1 MRRLLTKTLV
11 SAIAVATAPN
21 PAFAEQKL
29 ALLNSEFTGQP
40 KPLVKRCPIRRL
52 TSPLFQELQRE
63 AL

>member
-29 ALLNSEFTGQP
+29 ALLNSEFTGQT
-40 KPLVKRCPIRRL
+40 KPLVKRCQ
-52 TSPLFQELQRE
+52 FD
-63 AL
+63 A

>member
-29 ALLNSEFTGQP
+29 ALLNSDSRARPSSRQALPNSTP
-40 KPLVKRCPIRRL
+40 DIA
-52 TSPLFQELQRE
+52 LFQELQRE